1 MGRGEEQPRA
11 PVADG
16 GAATSGTHDRTGT
29 LWASTVISLQSPAV
43 DAHAVAL
50 NSIYQYLFTGV
61 VLKWLTVF
69 FVYVKRSSFF

>member
-50 NSIYQYLFTGV
+50 NSILPIFFYCGCLMMVDCFFRIC
-61 VLKWLTVF
+61 KTV
-69 FVYVKRSSFF
+69 